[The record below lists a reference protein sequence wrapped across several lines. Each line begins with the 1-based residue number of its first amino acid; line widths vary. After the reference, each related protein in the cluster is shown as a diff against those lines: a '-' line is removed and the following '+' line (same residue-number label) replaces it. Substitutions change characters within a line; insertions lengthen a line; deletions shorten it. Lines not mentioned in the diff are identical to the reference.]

1 MPKDSPDVPLREG
14 LTGIAT
20 KMETFSSLVKLLA
33 QHAAS
38 QPDQRAYIFLSDR
51 GEEEAVLTFRELHDA
66 ALATAS
72 RLAKIARPGDRAV
85 LVFPPGL
92 EFIIAFFACQI
103 ARVIAVPMM
112 VPRRQSA
119 RDSSIGIMANCDP
132 VVALTSPAFAIRRDL
147 QQRLSH
153 GRMPWLSVDLA
164 QIEPA
169 AAGWPDPDPED
180 IAFLQYT
187 SGSTSDPKGVAV
199 SHGNLLANLDM
210 IRVSLG
216 TTKQSTYVNWV
227 PLYHDM
233 GLILNALE
241 AFYVGALCVLMA
253 PNAFMQRPLG
263 WLRAIHHYRAEVGC
277 SPNFGFDLCVS
288 RYRAEQMQGI
298 DLSCWKVALNGAE
311 PVQAGTI
318 GRFIETFASH
328 GFNPEA
334 AFPAYGMAEATL
346 LIAGGRRGG
355 GHRTLTVSRS
365 GLQAH
370 AVHAPVDQADAQTLV
385 GCGRALVNE
394 RIAIVEPDS
403 RRRCFANRIG
413 EIWVNGPNVAHAY
426 WRNAEAS
433 RSGLNARIDGDE
445 DGASWLRTGDLGLL
459 DETGEL
465 FITGRIKDLIVVR
478 GINHYPQ
485 DIEHT
490 VQALHPA
497 FRRNC
502 GAAFSVPDDRDEETL
517 VIVQEIE
524 RTERNRIDPTE
535 MMGLIRQGVTDQHE
549 LFARHIMLIRPG
561 ALPKTTSGKLQRGL
575 TRRLWLERH
584 FEDLTAGAH

>member
-1 MPKDSPDVPLREG
+1 
-14 LTGIAT
+14 
-20 KMETFSSLVKLLA
+20 METFSSLVELLA
-33 QHAAS
+33 QRAKS
-38 QPDQRAYIFLSDR
+38 QPDQRAYVCLSDR
-51 GEEEAVLTFRELHDA
+51 GEEEAAITFRELHDA

-72 RLAKIARPGDRAV
+72 RLAKIARPGDRAI
-85 LVFPPGL
+85 LVFPSSL
-92 EFIIAFFACQI
+92 EFIVAFFACQV

-119 RDSSIGIMANCDP
+119 RDSSVRIMANCEP
-132 VVALTSPAFAIRRDL
+132 VVALTSPAFAIRKDL
-147 QQRLSH
+147 QERFSRQQI
-153 GRMPWLSVDLA
+153 PWLSVDLA
-164 QIEPA
+164 QLEPPLA
-169 AAGWPDPDPED
+169 ELPDPDPED

-199 SHGNLLANLDM
+199 SHANVLANLEM

-216 TTKQSTYVNWV
+216 TTSQSTYVNWV

-253 PNAFMQRPLG
+253 PNAFMQRPLS
-263 WLRAIHHYRAEVGC
+263 WLRAIDRYRAEVGC

-288 RYRAEQMQGI
+288 RYRADQMEGV

-311 PVQAGTI
+311 PVQAATI
-318 GRFIETFASH
+318 DRFIETFAGH
-328 GFNPEA
+328 GFNKDA

-346 LIAGGRRGG
+346 LIAGGRRGA
-355 GHRTLTVSRS
+355 GHLTRTVSRS

-370 AVHAPVDQADAQTLV
+370 VVHAQADLTDVQMLV

-403 RRRCFANRIG
+403 RRRCSADQIG
-413 EIWVNGPNVAHAY
+413 EIWVNGPNVARAY
-426 WRNAEAS
+426 WRNPEAS
-433 RSGLNARIDGDE
+433 QVDLNARIVGDD
-445 DGASWLRTGDLGLL
+445 DGADWLRTGDLGFVN
-459 DETGEL
+459 ETGEL
-465 FITGRIKDLIVVR
+465 FITGRIKDLVVVR

-502 GAAFSVPDDRDEETL
+502 GAAFSVSDDRDEETL

-524 RTERNRIDPTE
+524 RTERNKIDPAE
-535 MMGLIRQGVTDQHE
+535 MKGLIRQGVTDQHE
-549 LFARHIMLIRPG
+549 LFARHITLIRPG
-561 ALPKTTSGKLQRGL
+561 TLPKTTSGKIQRGL

-584 FEDLTAGAH
+584 FESLTAGAD